1 MADNT
6 QTPDDQKPA
15 PPPSGVLLDEERQE
29 EVSEA
34 PTVSAALQSRAT
46 DSRRLDLTQKPSA
59 AQVQAGVNATDVSTN
74 QPDFVK
80 RLDERERDFLT
91 KMRGTG
97 QLTVARD
104 IADRARVD
112 RRADVT
118 IERGAA
124 VDVSARL
131 RYSEERDTAD
141 VPGGS
146 GSGDALPARPQ
157 DPGSQS
163 ALPGSAEAWGNVSDG
178 SGAIGVRRTGS
189 AAGAPGTPPPEG
201 EQPPTEPSNEGEEA
215 EETPQEPL
223 QFVRREAAPAVS
235 AASAVAGKE
244 VYAGWW
250 EVVAWAYGFCWLVF
264 PIFLLALAM
273 DVYWVFFHGRNKD
286 LFPLDFVQ
294 KSVTV
299 LTNLLCAVV
308 VGLIILLFAV
318 IFKTICD
325 NPVTYGATWLYSKVT
340 GSTNYCSV
348 LNGLPATSGQGAG
361 TFSGSEGGVLSTSPE
376 IQALIQSY
384 AGQTDLCMLKTVVRM
399 ESRGLPNVIGCDCA
413 ANGRPELCLDN
424 RREYSSDYRFNW
436 DQCSYGIGIT
446 QWTIYPRGGS
456 GYRRWCAGDTPSRDL
471 FGDGTCY
478 TVQDFLDPAKSLQL
492 TVRKLNADYNRAPG
506 TTPREK
512 VEAAFR
518 AYVGQSSWTDRLVAD
533 RMAFYDTCVAAGSNQ
548 LLTLNGN
555 P

>member
-1 MADNT
+1 MADDSP
-6 QTPDDQKPA
+6 TPDDQEAA
-15 PPPSGVLLDEERQE
+15 PPDGGVVLDEERQE
-29 EVSEA
+29 QVSEA
-34 PTVSAALQSRAT
+34 PAAYAALSSRAS
-46 DSRRLDLTQKPSA
+46 DSRRLDLTQRPSA
-59 AQVQAGVNATDVSTN
+59 AQVQAGLNATDVSTN

-80 RLDERERDFLT
+80 KLGERERDFLT

-97 QLTVARD
+97 QLKVARD
-104 IADRARVD
+104 IADRARID
-112 RRADVT
+112 RRTDVT
-118 IERGAA
+118 IERAA
-124 VDVSARL
+124 VVDVSSHL
-131 RYSEERDTAD
+131 KYKDERD
-141 VPGGS
+141 VEEEGGAA
-146 GSGDALPARPQ
+146 GGAALPAEAPLAAGEQ
-157 DPGSQS
+157 G
-163 ALPGSAEAWGNVSDG
+163 ALPGSAEGWENVSTET
-178 SGAIGVRRTGS
+178 GAVGVRRVDKPAGP
-189 AAGAPGTPPPEG
+189 AAPAPETEPAESQAGGEG
-201 EQPPTEPSNEGEEA
+201 EGA
-215 EETPQEPL
+215 EDLPQEPL
-223 QFVRREAAPAVS
+223 QFVRQEAAPAVA

-264 PIFLLALAM
+264 PVFLLALAM
-273 DVYWVFFHGRNKD
+273 DVYWVFFHARNKD

-299 LTNLLCAVV
+299 LTNLLCVVV

-361 TFSGSEGGVLSTSPE
+361 TFSGSQGGVLSTSPE

-424 RREYSSDYRFNW
+424 RREYSGDYRFNW

-446 QWTIYPRGGS
+446 QWTIYPKGGS

-478 TVQDFLDPAKSLQL
+478 TVQDFLDPAKSLGL

-533 RMAFYDTCVAAGSNQ
+533 RMAFYDACVAAGSNQ
-548 LLTLNGN
+548 LLTLNEN